1 MFDKYGDMT
10 ASEINELA
18 RNMRK
23 EGDFASLEVLAKE
36 NGISADDVEDFEAGE
51 DSDGYG
57 LCTDAVLAIGKI
69 KIQQESSKLDKAAQ
83 EPIYSIA
90 RNMVLENKA
99 FAKAV
104 SVKGK
109 RLDDIMGE
117 LKKMAEGNK
126 SGNCGVACGTD
137 RDLEMIIAKHYGVTI

>member
-1 MFDKYGDMT
+1 MFDKYGDLT
-10 ASEINELA
+10 ADEINELA
-18 RNMRK
+18 GNMRK

-36 NGISADDVEDFEAGE
+36 NGISEDDTEDFEAGE
-51 DSDGYG
+51 DGDGYG
-57 LCTDAVLAIGKI
+57 LCTDAILAIGKI
-69 KIQQESSKLDKAAQ
+69 KVQQEASKLDKAAQ

-109 RLDDIMGE
+109 RLDDVMKD
-117 LKKMAEGNK
+117 LKKIAEGNK
-126 SGNCGVACGTD
+126 NGNCGVACGTD
-137 RDLEMIIAKHYGVTI
+137 RDLEMIIARHYGVAL